1 MKNILSQQLKKLREQ
16 EGLSYK
22 EMGKTVGVN
31 YRTIERYEFG
41 NSQPTADVL
50 ENYTQK
56 FSVTFEWLYYGKEIS
71 DMELYNEF
79 KRLSPN
85 QKKAIKAV
93 MEAF

>member
-31 YRTIERYEFG
+31 YRTIERYELG
-41 NSQPTADVL
+41 DSQPTADVL
-50 ENYTQK
+50 ENYTHK